1 MCGELLKDGKLVLT
15 VSKITSENLIGGITM
30 A

>member
-1 MCGELLKDGKLVLT
+1 MCGDLLEDGKLVLT